1 MVLYYVYKNVF
12 GGKMKKLLISMF
24 VFALVLAGCSSSTS
38 ADNKISVGIWE
49 SNDGE
54 NEAFQKIISEFEAE
68 TGAEIEL
75 RTYADYAQQ
84 LTTELYGGTGPDV
97 FMVDG
102 SEAQNYINQGALLA
116 LDGAVSDSEK
126 ADFYDGQL
134 DPYIGE
140 DGTLYAI
147 PKDWSPLAVYCN
159 NDLISNTSYSC
170 DDIPTQLEDW
180 PDFLGALQQ
189 ELPDGTYASS
199 LNPNLHLFGP
209 WLQVND
215 NSIIAEDGSV
225 DLMNENILSNAQIV
239 TDLFASDG
247 FFEVTDVGYASD
259 TDAFISGDSAIM
271 ISGAWNVGVLDD
283 TGINYTVLE
292 MPTYKGDHAT
302 SMYSTGWGVN
312 SSSQNPELA
321 TQFVEFAAD
330 RGSEIFCED
339 VGSLPAR
346 KSVAE
351 TVGTMDTK
359 QGPAMMAMSSYATPV
374 QFGTVTTP
382 LINEWANVI
391 PEVKS
396 GNMTLEDAFQ
406 QIQDRVNADLE
417 NFNE

>member
-1 MVLYYVYKNVF
+1 
-12 GGKMKKLLISMF
+12 MKRLLFCIGLF
-24 VFALVLAGCSSSTS
+24 LVVLAGCGTN
-38 ADNKISVGIWE
+38 ATGNNKISVGIWE

-54 NEAFQKIISEFEAE
+54 NEAFKKIISEFEDE

-75 RTYADYAQQ
+75 RSYADYSQQ

-102 SEAQNYINQGALLA
+102 SEAMNYINQKSLLP
-116 LDGAVSDSEK
+116 LDESLSDDEI

-134 DPYIGE
+134 DPYYGE
-140 DGTLYAI
+140 DGSLYAI

-159 NDLISNTSYSC
+159 NELISKTSFTC
-170 DDIPTQLEDW
+170 DDVPTKLEEW
-180 PDFLGALQQ
+180 PDFLANIQA
-189 ELPDGTYASS
+189 ELPEGAYASS

-215 NSIIAEDGSV
+215 NSIINSEGKV
-225 DLMNENILSNAQIV
+225 DLTNEKILDNGQII
-239 TDLFASDG
+239 TDFFNSSG

-271 ISGAWNVGVLDD
+271 ISGAWNVGVLEEE
-283 TGINYTVLE
+283 GIDYTVLE
-292 MPTYKGDHAT
+292 MPSYKGDNAT

-312 SSSQNPELA
+312 AASENPDLA
-321 TQFVEFAAD
+321 TEFVKFAAD

-346 KSVAE
+346 KSIADKVK
-351 TVGTMDTK
+351 TMDTK
-359 QGPAMMAMSSYATPV
+359 HGPAMMAMSSYATPV

-382 LINEWANVI
+382 LINEWKNII

-396 GNMTLEDAFQ
+396 GNLSVAEAFT

-417 NFNE
+417 SFNE